1 MDMTTL
7 IQDLGLPVA
16 MLIVAIIGITKL
28 FSWLS
33 TDLMNSIKNN
43 EQRLEGILIKLIDNS
58 KLEREQNRQNF
69 NEILVRIDSIVNL
82 MVKLTGNGLK
92 NKEKE

>member
-16 MLIVAIIGITKL
+16 MLIVAVVGITKL
-28 FSWLS
+28 FNWLAN
-33 TDLMNSIKNN
+33 DLMVQIKNI
-43 EQRLEGILIKLIDNS
+43 EQRIESIVIKLIDNS
-58 KLEREQNRQNF
+58 KAEREQNRQNF
-69 NEILVRIDSIVNL
+69 NEILTRLDSMVNI

-92 NKEKE
+92 KKGNK

>member
-16 MLIVAIIGITKL
+16 MLIVAVIGITKL
-28 FSWLS
+28 FNWLAN
-33 TDLMNSIKNN
+33 DLMVQIKNN
-43 EQRLEGILIKLIDNS
+43 EQRIESIVIKLIDNS
-58 KLEREQNRQNF
+58 KAEREQNRQNF
-69 NEILVRIDSIVNL
+69 NEILTRLDSMVNI

-92 NKEKE
+92 KKKE

>member
-1 MDMTTL
+1 MDITAL

-58 KLEREQNRQNF
+58 KQEREQNRQNF
-69 NEILVRIDSIVNL
+69 NEILVRFDSIVNL

-92 NKEKE
+92 KKENK

>member
-16 MLIVAIIGITKL
+16 MLIVADVGITKL
-28 FSWLS
+28 FKRLAN
-33 TDLMNSIKNN
+33 DLMVQIKNN
-43 EQRLEGILIKLIDNS
+43 EQRIESIVIKLIDNS
-58 KLEREQNRQNF
+58 KAEREQNRQNF
-69 NEILVRIDSIVNL
+69 NEILTRLDSMVNI

-92 NKEKE
+92 KKKE

>member
-16 MLIVAIIGITKL
+16 MLIVAVVGITKL
-28 FSWLS
+28 FNWLAN
-33 TDLMNSIKNN
+33 DLMVQIKNN
-43 EQRLEGILIKLIDNS
+43 EQRIESIVIKLIDNS
-58 KLEREQNRQNF
+58 KAEREQNRQNF
-69 NEILVRIDSIVNL
+69 NEILTRLDSMVDI

-92 NKEKE
+92 KKKE

>member
-16 MLIVAIIGITKL
+16 MLIVAVVGITKL
-28 FSWLS
+28 FNWLAN
-33 TDLMNSIKNN
+33 DLMVQIKNN
-43 EQRLEGILIKLIDNS
+43 EQRIESIVIKLIDNS
-58 KLEREQNRQNF
+58 KAEREQNRQNF
-69 NEILVRIDSIVNL
+69 NEILTRLDSMVNI

-92 NKEKE
+92 KKKE